1 MSIIVMTREMGTLGK
16 EVAREFGRRRGV
28 SVVHHELVES
38 AEARRPGDDESEV
51 YRYLEGNEQELDKWR
66 NNRTRGGYL
75 TPEEVLEI
83 ALEGDVLIRGWG
95 ATKLLKSI
103 PNVLSVRICAPME
116 FRIRTIME
124 RLGVGQQE
132 ASREIARSDA
142 AHARAFFR
150 FFDDDWRD
158 PLNYDMVL
166 NMAHM
171 SPKTCA
177 DVLCDAVANPAFAET
192 EETRKRLTDELTQSR
207 LAMALN
213 NRIQSKDRRNR
224 IYVSVNDG
232 QARLYGLAADK
243 RSASLAEEIAATQPG
258 LSGIQN
264 EIAVVSGLSG

>member
-16 EVAREFGRRRGV
+16 EVAREFGRRKGV

-38 AEARRPGDDESEV
+38 TDVRRPGDDESEV
-51 YRYLEGNEQELDKWR
+51 YRYLEGSEQELNKWR

-83 ALEGDVLIRGWG
+83 GLEGDVLIKGWG

-103 PNVLSVRICAPME
+103 PNVLSVRVCAPME
-116 FRIRTIME
+116 FRVRTIME

-132 ASREIARSDA
+132 ASREIAKSDA
-142 AHARAFFR
+142 AHGRAFFR

-171 SPKTCA
+171 SPETCA
-177 DVLCDAVANPAFAET
+177 DILCDAVANPAFAET
-192 EETRKRLTDELTQSR
+192 DDTRKRLADELMQSR
-207 LAMALN
+207 IAMALN
-213 NRIQSKDRRNR
+213 SQIQSKDRRNR

-232 QARLYGLAADK
+232 RARLYGLAADK
-243 RSASLAEEIAATQPG
+243 RALSLAEEIVAAQ
-258 LSGIQN
+258 SGVLGVQN
-264 EIAVVSGLSG
+264 DIAVVNGFSG